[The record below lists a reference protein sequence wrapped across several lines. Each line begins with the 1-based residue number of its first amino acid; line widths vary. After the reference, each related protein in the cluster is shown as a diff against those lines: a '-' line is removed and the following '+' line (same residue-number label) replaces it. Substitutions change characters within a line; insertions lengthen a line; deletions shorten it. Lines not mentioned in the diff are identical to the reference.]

1 MEPKINAPDDVV
13 TEIARP
19 DETRELVFH
28 DLKDTLCERVEAT
41 ERVFEPVLLLIRVDE
56 DMIRELLPE
65 ADRENDAALID
76 FDAWLT
82 GLTLAVDPMR
92 DEDE

>member
-1 MEPKINAPDDVV
+1 MELKTNAPDDVV
-13 TEIARP
+13 AEIAKP
-19 DETRELVFH
+19 GETRELVFC
-28 DLKDTLCERVEAT
+28 DLKDTLCERVEAP
-41 ERVFEPVLLLIRVDE
+41 EKVFGPVLLLIRVDE

-65 ADRENDAALID
+65 AEREIDAALIG
-76 FDAWLT
+76 FDAEPT